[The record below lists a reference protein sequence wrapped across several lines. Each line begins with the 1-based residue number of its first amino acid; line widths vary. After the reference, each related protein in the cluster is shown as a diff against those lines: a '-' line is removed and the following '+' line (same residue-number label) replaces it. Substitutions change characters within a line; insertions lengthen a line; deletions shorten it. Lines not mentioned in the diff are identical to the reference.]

1 MLSIL
6 IEDLRRG
13 ALLNHGKR
21 TNPSVTVTDYV
32 LRAGIFCKTP
42 LWIGMRVED
51 GRGRMQRLIVT
62 SLVIGLACG
71 SVVRAEG
78 LSLPK
83 SGTQSRSTIL
93 SAQLAV
99 LDTRAAQQYSAS
111 IRLTPHGKDAAIADV
126 ALPASYSGRYRGA
139 HLAAAREAARRH
151 GVPEDLFL
159 RLVQQESGWNA
170 GAVSNKGAT
179 GLAQLMPG
187 TAARLGVNAGDPQE
201 NLDGG
206 ARYLRMMY
214 DRFGDWKLAL
224 AAYNA
229 GPEAVVKYGGV
240 PPYSE
245 TATYVRRIMGNG

>member
-99 LDTRAAQQYSAS
+99 LDTRASQQYSAS

-187 TAARLGVNAGDPQE
+187 TARRLGVDPTDPGQ
-201 NLDGG
+201 NLEGG
-206 ARYLRMMY
+206 ARYLRQMY
-214 DRFGDWKLAL
+214 DKFGSWRLAL

-229 GPEAVVKYGGV
+229 GPGAVEQYDGI
-240 PPYSE
+240 PPYVE
-245 TATYVRRIMGNG
+245 TKNYVKAILG